1 MKVAIAGSTGLLGS
15 AMVEALEARG
25 DEVVALVRRP
35 PRSGEI
41 QWDIAAGI
49 LDPGAL
55 EGLDAVINLAGEP
68 LANKKWSDEQ
78 KKRIEDSRIAA
89 SSLLAAS
96 IAAADAGPKVW
107 LNGSAVGFYGDRG
120 SDKLTEESTGGSGYL
135 ADVVQQWEEATAEA
149 EAAGV
154 RVVHLRTGIVLS
166 ADGGAM
172 AEVLPFFKIGLGGRI
187 GKGDQYWSWISIND
201 AVGAMLHALDNEVV
215 SGPINLTGPTPLT
228 NAAYTKAL
236 GKALGRPTPFP
247 TPTPALWV
255 RLGRETTEEM
265 LMTSL
270 RVLPQKLLDTGYV
283 FRHETMAEAL
293 EELL

>member
-1 MKVAIAGSTGLLGS
+1 
-15 AMVEALEARG
+15 MVEALEARG

>member
-1 MKVAIAGSTGLLGS
+1 MVA
-15 AMVEALEARG
+15 ALEARG

-96 IAAADAGPKVW
+96 IAAAETGPKVW

-135 ADVVQQWEEATAEA
+135 ADVVQRWEDATAEA

-187 GKGDQYWSWISIND
+187 GKGDQYWSWISIDD